1 MADAHRRIQLQEIDD
16 LRYLVAN
23 VNRIA
28 NTHIDQNLPPVQGDD
43 PLRLK
48 VQDLVHAYIA
58 QTFTYAAPNLE
69 INGHPVSN
77 ATLGG
82 ILNKHGKETEDNAEK
97 EVEDYAPQNE
107 KLRMK
112 LAGLHKT
119 ADALV
124 LELADLRRT
133 APGKIVQQRTD
144 AMRRNIDKD
153 EDDLKAGIANQEMT
167 TYDNLLESLDR
178 QEDVEAAWNK
188 GVRDLSGLKRELG
201 GTAARMS
208 EAKRA
213 ADFVLQSK

>member
-23 VNRIA
+23 VDRIA

-58 QTFTYAAPNLE
+58 QTFAYAAPNLE
-69 INGHPVSN
+69 INGHPVSE
-77 ATLGG
+77 ATLAG
-82 ILNKHGKETEDNAEK
+82 ILRNHGKEAHDGAEK

-107 KLRMK
+107 KLRIK

-133 APGKIVQQRTD
+133 APAKIVEQKAE
-144 AMRRNIDKD
+144 AMRRDADKD
-153 EDDLKAGIANQEMT
+153 EADLKAGVARQDRV
-167 TYDNLLESLDR
+167 TYDSLLEPLER
-178 QEDVEAAWNK
+178 QADVEASWNK
-188 GVRDLSGLKRELG
+188 GVRDLSALKRELG